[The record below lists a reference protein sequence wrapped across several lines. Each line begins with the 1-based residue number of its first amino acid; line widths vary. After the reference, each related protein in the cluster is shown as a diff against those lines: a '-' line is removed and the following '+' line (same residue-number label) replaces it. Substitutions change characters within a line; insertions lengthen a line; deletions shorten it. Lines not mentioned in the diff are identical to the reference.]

1 MCCCCCFLILEKFY
15 LIIQPCTFSNAFVGL
30 HHVCHTF
37 LLFLFIENIIISLSL
52 KNDTHVMKLF
62 LLELSRQCTSQL
74 LLFWSMVF
82 IYFVTLMGNILF
94 TVIIQVDSHLHTPMY
109 IFLSQLYFLD
119 VWMLHTHCFGE
130 FLEGFFHYIL

>member
-1 MCCCCCFLILEKFY
+1 
-15 LIIQPCTFSNAFVGL
+15 
-30 HHVCHTF
+30 
-37 LLFLFIENIIISLSL
+37 
-52 KNDTHVMKLF
+52 MKLF

-94 TVIIQVDSHLHTPMY
+94 IVIIQVDSHLHTPMY

-119 VWMLHTHCFGE
+119 VWKLHTHCFGE